1 VSVHGSVDK
10 YRVATKHA
18 DTGRYD
24 RWRIRWEL
32 PPDPYTGERRRG
44 SAAGFPTRKA
54 AERRLAEVMTE
65 VGAATYVV
73 STRDRLAA
81 YLTEWLEALAVK
93 PTTLDNY
100 RTAAEI
106 HVIPRLGGVAFA
118 DLSAEQVEPLVPR
131 PRAARQTRRQV
142 PHGRSDLQVQRL
154 PT

>member
-1 VSVHGSVDK
+1 MHGAIDK
-10 YRVATKHA
+10 YRVSTKHPA
-18 DTGRYD
+18 TGRYD

-44 SAAGFPTRKA
+44 SAAGFQTRKA

-73 STRDRLAA
+73 PTRDRLGG
-81 YLTEWLEALAVK
+81 YLTEWLRALSVK

-106 HVIPRLGGVAFA
+106 HVIPRLGGAALA
-118 DLSAEQVEPLVPR
+118 DLSAEQVDRLYRDSSGTASAPAA
-131 PRAARQTRRQV
+131 AAR
-142 PHGRSDLQVQRL
+142 PD
-154 PT
+154 